1 METAELA
8 KLVKGRR
15 SIHAWQ
21 DKPVPEELLVQAVE
35 LATWAPNGGNQQNWF
50 FYIILD
56 KGTINAVADAI
67 DGARS
72 KIMAWPEMA
81 QAMAGPGG
89 PPRPGNVPPAGGP
102 PLGGAP
108 PQRRDALRTA
118 PALIVVTSQR
128 SENPMDK
135 AIAERAKT
143 DPKAKQVIDGL
154 NTVASRIQ
162 SVSAAIAYLLLVLH
176 QLGLGSVWMTG
187 PMQAKAEIEKALKVP
202 QGWDAVALIPVG
214 YSAES
219 PVKDRKPVSEVIQII
234 K

>member
-56 KGTINAVADAI
+56 KGAINTIADAI

-72 KIMAWPEMA
+72 EIMSWPEMA

-89 PPRPGNVPPAGGP
+89 PPRPGGMPPAGGP
-102 PLGGAP
+102 PGGAP
-108 PQRRDALRTA
+108 PPRRDALRTA

-154 NTVASRIQ
+154 DTVASRIQ

-202 QGWDAVALIPVG
+202 QGWDAIALVPVG